1 MSVFKNANRIIL
13 TSLMALFFTACGGSD
28 FTVNST
34 FSNTKDIQEGAVVY
48 FEDQAIGQVIDAKAS
63 DAGVTVTV
71 KLDKRA
77 VTKIGSKAAIVINRM
92 KQDAPLEIH
101 NRTPVE
107 GDRLQ
112 DGQSIKGFDSM
123 FQLGVWLVGDSI
135 KLGSS
140 RASEY
145 LESFQG
151 YLQSDKFDQDKQA
164 VHKRFNTA
172 KGVAQDAIRQV
183 EEDLNLAADEF
194 ANSEQVAAEVV
205 SGLGEELAPLV
216 KELASN
222 GAELMSQLEQ
232 FAEGLEHSDIDR
244 QQAGAKFLDSL
255 IQSMD
260 KLNHAM
266 HEGAEKTSKLDKEIQ
281 H

>member
-13 TSLMALFFTACGGSD
+13 TSLIALLFTACGGSD
-28 FTVNST
+28 FTVTST

-48 FEDQAIGQVIDAKAS
+48 FENQAIGQVIDAKAG

-71 KLDKRA
+71 KLDKQA

-92 KQDAPLEIH
+92 KPDAPLEIH
-101 NRTPVE
+101 NRTQVE

-112 DGQSIKGFDSM
+112 DGQSINGFDSM
-123 FQLGVWLVGDSI
+123 FQLGVWMVGDSI

-140 RASEY
+140 TASEY

-151 YLQSDKFDQDKQA
+151 YLQSDTFDQDKQA
-164 VHKRFNTA
+164 VHKQFNTA
-172 KGVAQDAIRQV
+172 KGVAQDGIRQV
-183 EEDLNLAADEF
+183 EEDLNQAAEEF
-194 ANSEQVAAEVV
+194 ANSQQVAAEAIT
-205 SGLGEELAPLV
+205 GLGEELAPLV

-222 GAELMSQLEQ
+222 GAELMAQLEQ
-232 FAEGLEHSDIDR
+232 FAEGLESSDTDR

-266 HEGAEKTSKLDKEIQ
+266 QDGAEKTSKLDKDVQ
-281 H
+281 Q

>member
-13 TSLMALFFTACGGSD
+13 TSLIALLFKACGGSD
-28 FTVNST
+28 FTVTST

-48 FEDQAIGQVIDAKAS
+48 FENQAIGQVIDAKAG

-71 KLDKRA
+71 KLDKQA

-92 KQDAPLEIH
+92 KPDAPLEIH
-101 NRTPVE
+101 NRTQVE

-112 DGQSIKGFDSM
+112 DGQSINGFDSM
-123 FQLGVWLVGDSI
+123 FQLGVWMVGDSI

-140 RASEY
+140 TASEY

-151 YLQSDKFDQDKQA
+151 YLQSDTFDQDKQA
-164 VHKRFNTA
+164 VHKQFNTA

-183 EEDLNLAADEF
+183 EEDLNQAAEEF
-194 ANSEQVAAEVV
+194 ANSQQVAAEAIA
-205 SGLGEELAPLV
+205 GLGEDLAPLV

-222 GAELMSQLEQ
+222 GAELMAQLEQ
-232 FAEGLEHSDIDR
+232 FAEGLENSGTDR

-266 HEGAEKTSKLDKEIQ
+266 QEGAEKTSKLDKDVQ
-281 H
+281 Q